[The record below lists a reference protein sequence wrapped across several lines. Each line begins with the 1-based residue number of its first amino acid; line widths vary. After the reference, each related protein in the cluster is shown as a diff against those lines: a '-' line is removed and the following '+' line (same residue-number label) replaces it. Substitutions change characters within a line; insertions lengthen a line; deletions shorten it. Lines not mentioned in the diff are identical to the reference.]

1 MLTEI
6 STASVRQ
13 RFNSCLWTKPI
24 QSTGYENWILQTK
37 LVGRYLGMFLSVVLF
52 LDPGLQRKLKLTLSQ
67 KIRTQHHIRIG
78 DSSNK
83 LSSRTWGLTNWTWHL
98 LW

>member
-52 LDPGLQRKLKLTLSQ
+52 L
-67 KIRTQHHIRIG
+67 
-78 DSSNK
+78 
-83 LSSRTWGLTNWTWHL
+83 
-98 LW
+98 